1 MCRRLSKPLSNSAVN
16 SSAPQR
22 WLPAALGSS
31 VVYLLAGITF
41 AALAHRAG
49 SNQLRVTWRLAAWI
63 ISAAVFAAQVWY
75 EHTRLRSA
83 PRTAALHVS
92 LAVALGALALAV
104 TGRVHSALALVAWP
118 VVTAVP
124 AFVVAFA
131 SAAALA
137 RVRPRA

>member
-1 MCRRLSKPLSNSAVN
+1 VN
-16 SSAPQR
+16 SSAPRR

-31 VVYLLAGITF
+31 VVYLAAGITF

-49 SNQLRVTWRLAAWI
+49 SNQMRVTWRLAAWA

-83 PRTAALHVS
+83 PRTTALHAS
-92 LAVALGALALAV
+92 LSVALGALALAV
-104 TGRVHSALALVAWP
+104 AVQVPALALVAWP
-118 VVTAVP
+118 VVTALP
-124 AFVVAFA
+124 AFLVAFA

>member
-1 MCRRLSKPLSNSAVN
+1 VN

-31 VVYLLAGITF
+31 VVYLVAGITF

-49 SNQLRVTWRLAAWI
+49 SNQMRVTWRLAAWV

-83 PRTAALHVS
+83 PRTTASHVS
-92 LAVALGALALAV
+92 LAVALGAFALAA
-104 TGRVHSALALVAWP
+104 TARVPALALIAWP
-118 VVTAVP
+118 VVTALP
-124 AFVVAFA
+124 AFLVAFA

>member
-1 MCRRLSKPLSNSAVN
+1 MN

-31 VVYLLAGITF
+31 VVYLVAGTTF

-63 ISAAVFAAQVWY
+63 ISAAVFAAQAWY

-83 PRTAALHVS
+83 RPLWSPSPRLPRSRACDR
-92 LAVALGALALAV
+92 
-104 TGRVHSALALVAWP
+104 GR
-118 VVTAVP
+118 
-124 AFVVAFA
+124 
-131 SAAALA
+131 
-137 RVRPRA
+137 R

>member
-1 MCRRLSKPLSNSAVN
+1 VN

-31 VVYLLAGITF
+31 VVYLLAGMTF

-49 SNQLRVTWRLAAWI
+49 SNQMRVTLRLAAWV
-63 ISAAVFAAQVWY
+63 ISAAVFVAQVWY

-83 PRTAALHVS
+83 PRTTASHVS
-92 LAVALGALALAV
+92 LAVALGALGLAV
-104 TGRVHSALALVAWP
+104 TARVPALALVAWP
-118 VVTAVP
+118 VATALP
-124 AFVVAFA
+124 AFLAAFA

>member
-1 MCRRLSKPLSNSAVN
+1 MN

-31 VVYLLAGITF
+31 VVYLVAGITF
-41 AALAHRAG
+41 ATLAHRAG
-49 SNQLRVTWRLAAWI
+49 SNHVRVTWRLAAWV
-63 ISAAVFAAQVWY
+63 ISVAVFAAQVWY

-83 PRTAALHVS
+83 PRTTALHAS
-92 LAVALGALALAV
+92 LSVALGALALAV
-104 TGRVHSALALVAWP
+104 AVQVPALALVAWP
-118 VVTAVP
+118 VVTALP
-124 AFVVAFA
+124 AFLVAFA